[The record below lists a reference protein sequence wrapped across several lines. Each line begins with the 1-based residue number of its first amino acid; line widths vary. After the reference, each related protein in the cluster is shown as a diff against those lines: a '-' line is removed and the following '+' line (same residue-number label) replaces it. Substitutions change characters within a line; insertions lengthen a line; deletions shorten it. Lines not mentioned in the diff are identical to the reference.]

1 MSRHFHVGT
10 RVPSHS
16 VDFEAAFGCCFFRQH
31 ASFIYPLAF
40 IFLITTAQARRLF
53 LSCASMLALASGVA
67 TDQLRGGALRGVVW
81 RGVAQLPRRGCRE
94 AAGVA

>member
-1 MSRHFHVGT
+1 MGGT
-10 RVPSHS
+10 PVPSHS

-31 ASFIYPLAF
+31 ASFLYPLAF
-40 IFLITTAQARRLF
+40 IFFISTAKARRF
-53 LSCASMLALASGVA
+53 FYRASPLALASGVA
-67 TDQLRGGALRGVVW
+67 ADQLRGGALRGVVW